1 MSDSDLVYLIG
12 VIVAFVAFAVT
23 LAVVTHSQ
31 HLPPVGTTT
40 SEKSKVVTF
49 KS

>member
-1 MSDSDLVYLIG
+1 MSDSDLIYLLG

-23 LAVVTHSQ
+23 LAVVTHNQ
-31 HLPPVGTTT
+31 HLPPVGARP